1 MCFRRPAY
9 TFNTNC
15 RNILEVNGLVIDS
28 SYKNVMIV
36 VAALDGNDGILLIA
50 LCSGKR
56 GLYSWYFF
64 LENLVQALHKE
75 YGEGLYIMIDGDNGF
90 VDVVEA

>member
-1 MCFRRPAY
+1 MESKDESNGGSNIFGRMFVCFCRPAY

-15 RNILEVNGLVIDS
+15 RNILEVNGLVIDI

-50 LCSGKR
+50 L
-56 GLYSWYFF
+56 
-64 LENLVQALHKE
+64 V
-75 YGEGLYIMIDGDNGF
+75 
-90 VDVVEA
+90 VVEKEDFTLGTFSLKI